1 MAHLLLVE
9 DDTTFS
15 KLLSNF
21 LGKHGHEVQVCSTIA
36 GAREAI
42 RKNNLAGANEYAV
55 LMLDYR
61 LPDGNS
67 LDLLKSLREEG
78 NRTPALIMTSFNDIR
93 TAVTAMQSGAFDY
106 ITKPVNPEELLM
118 VLKEALNRNETVP
131 VTTTRKPEKQSLEFI
146 EGNSKISKEL
156 YEYVRLV
163 APTDMSVIIQG
174 ESGTGKEHVAKSI
187 HRLSKRKEGP
197 FVAIDCGS
205 LSKDLAASEL
215 FGHKKG
221 AFTGALQD
229 KIGQF
234 EAADG
239 GTLFLDEIGNL
250 GYDVQI
256 KLLRA
261 LQERI
266 VVPIGS
272 TNPIKVDVRL
282 IAATNEDLMVISQT
296 GDFREDLYHR
306 LNEFKIQ
313 VPALRE
319 RGEDLGVFIQ
329 HFVNKANE
337 ELGKNVRQ
345 LSKEVMDIFQKYDWP
360 GNLRELNNVI
370 KRLVLLSKEETA
382 DLKALP
388 QEMITSMESVPAG
401 SVAAAKVSAG
411 SDLKLLQETHEK
423 EMIEKVLQDVRY
435 NKSKAAKL
443 LNIDRKTLYYK
454 IEKYHIE

>member
-15 KLLSNF
+15 KLLTIY
-21 LGKHGHEVQVCSTIA
+21 LGRHGHDVKVCATIKDA
-36 GAREAI
+36 SAVI
-42 RKNNLAGANEYAV
+42 RQSNNFEV

-67 LDLLKSLREEG
+67 VDLLKEIRNEG
-78 NRTPALIMTSFNDIR
+78 IRTPALIMTSFHDVR
-93 TAVTAMQSGAFDY
+93 TAVNAMQSGAFDY
-106 ITKPVNPEELLM
+106 ITKPVNHEELLM
-118 VLKEALNRNETVP
+118 VLGEVLNRKEE
-131 VTTTRKPEKQSLEFI
+131 VTPSNSRKDEKLSAEFI
-146 EGNSKISKEL
+146 EGNSEVSRQL

-187 HRLSKRKEGP
+187 HRLSKRKAGP

-229 KIGQF
+229 KVGQF

-239 GTLFLDEIGNL
+239 GTVFLDEIGNL
-250 GYDVQI
+250 SYEVQV

-261 LQERI
+261 LQERVI
-266 VVPIGS
+266 VPIGS
-272 TNPIKVDVRL
+272 TQSVKVDVRI
-282 IAATNEDLMVISQT
+282 IAATNEDLMVNAAN
-296 GDFREDLYHR
+296 GDFRDDLYHR
-306 LNEFKIQ
+306 LNEFKIE
-313 VPALRE
+313 VPALRR
-319 RGEDLGVFIQ
+319 RGEDLGIFID
-329 HFVNKANE
+329 HFVQRANLE
-337 ELGKNVRQ
+337 IGRNVTQ
-345 LSKEVMDIFQKYDWP
+345 LSKEVLSIFAQYDWP

-370 KRLVLLSKEETA
+370 KRLVLLSKGQVANIDALPAEMITEIHEA
-382 DLKALP
+382 PKAIGSDLKAL
-388 QEMITSMESVPAG
+388 QENS
-401 SVAAAKVSAG
+401 
-411 SDLKLLQETHEK
+411 EK
-423 EMIEKVLQDVRY
+423 EMIEKVLQEVRY

>member
-21 LGKHGHEVQVCSTIA
+21 LGKHGHQIKVCSSLKE
-36 GAREAI
+36 AREAL
-42 RKNNLAGANEYAV
+42 KESDPGDPFEV

-67 LDLLKSLREEG
+67 VDFLKTLRSEG
-78 NRTPALIMTSFNDIR
+78 NRTAAFIMTSFNDVR
-93 TAVTAMQSGAFDY
+93 TAVTAMQIGAFDY

-118 VLKEALNRNETVP
+118 VLREALNKGEVTSVKSVP
-131 VTTTRKPEKQSLEFI
+131 KAKSNVKADKQSLEYI
-146 EGNSKISKEL
+146 EGKSSISKQL

-187 HRLSKRKEGP
+187 HKLSKRANGP

-221 AFTGALQD
+221 AFTGALTD

-266 VVPIGS
+266 IVPIGS
-272 TNPIKVDVRL
+272 TQPVKVNVRL
-282 IAATNEDLMVISQT
+282 IAATNEDLITISAS

-306 LNEFKIQ
+306 LNEFKIE
-313 VPALRE
+313 VPALRK
-319 RGEDLGVFIQ
+319 RGEDIGIFIQ
-329 HFVNKANE
+329 HFVDRANE
-337 ELGKNVRQ
+337 ELGRNVKE

-370 KRLVLLSKEETA
+370 KRLVLLSKEEVATSS
-382 DLKALP
+382 ALP
-388 QEMITSMESVPAG
+388 AEMITAMEGSHKPA
-401 SVAAAKVSAG
+401 AG
-411 SDLKLLQETHEK
+411 SDLKALQETHEK
-423 EMIEKVLQDVRY
+423 EMIEKVLQEVRY

>member
-15 KLLSNF
+15 KLLSIY
-21 LGKHGHEVQVCSTIA
+21 LGRHGHEVKVCSTIKEA
-36 GAREAI
+36 GILLRQ
-42 RKNNLAGANEYAV
+42 NNNFEV

-67 LDLLKSLREEG
+67 VDLLKAIRNDG
-78 NRTPALIMTSFNDIR
+78 IRTPALIMTSFHDVR
-93 TAVTAMQSGAFDY
+93 TAVNAMQSGAFDY
-106 ITKPVNPEELLM
+106 ITKPVNHEELLM
-118 VLKEALNRNETVP
+118 ILGEVLNRKEEAAP
-131 VTTTRKPEKQSLEFI
+131 KSRKKEEKLSSEFI
-146 EGNSKISKEL
+146 EGASSVSRQL

-163 APTDMSVIIQG
+163 APTDMTVIIQG

-187 HRLSKRKEGP
+187 HRLSKRKGGP

-229 KIGQF
+229 KVGQF

-239 GTLFLDEIGNL
+239 GTIFLDEIGNL
-250 GYDVQI
+250 SYEVQV

-266 VVPIGS
+266 IVPIGS
-272 TNPIKVDVRL
+272 TQPVGIDVRI
-282 IAATNEDLMVISQT
+282 IAATNEDLMVSSAN
-296 GDFREDLYHR
+296 GDFRDDLYHR
-306 LNEFKIQ
+306 LNEFKIE
-313 VPALRE
+313 VPPLRR
-319 RGEDLGVFIQ
+319 RGEDLAIFID
-329 HFVNKANE
+329 HFVQRANHE
-337 ELGKNVRQ
+337 IGRNVAQ
-345 LSKEVMDIFQKYDWP
+345 LSKEVMAIFQQYDWP

-370 KRLVLLSKEETA
+370 KRLVLLSKGEIAGVDALPTEMITEIHEA
-382 DLKALP
+382 PKTIGSDLKAL
-388 QEMITSMESVPAG
+388 QENS
-401 SVAAAKVSAG
+401 
-411 SDLKLLQETHEK
+411 EK
-423 EMIEKVLQDVRY
+423 EMIEKVLQEVRY

-454 IEKYHIE
+454 IEKYQIE

>member
-1 MAHLLLVE
+1 MAHLLLLE

-15 KLLSNF
+15 RLLNSF
-21 LGKHGHEVQVCSTIA
+21 LSKHGHKVQICSSLKE
-36 GAREAI
+36 ARTALVNSLDEQ
-42 RKNNLAGANEYAV
+42 NPFEV

-67 LDLLKSLREEG
+67 VDLLKQIRSDG
-78 NRTPALIMTSFNDIR
+78 NRTPAFIMTSFHDVR
-93 TAVTAMQSGAFDY
+93 TAVNAMQIGAFDY

-118 VLKEALNRNETVP
+118 VLSEALNKSNVSGEKEVP
-131 VTTTRKPEKQSLEFI
+131 QNKTGKKADKQELDFI
-146 EGNSKISKEL
+146 EGNSKISKQL

-187 HRLSKRKEGP
+187 HRLSKRKNGP
-197 FVAIDCGS
+197 FIAIDCGS
-205 LSKDLAASEL
+205 LSKELAASEL

-229 KIGQF
+229 KMGQF

-266 VVPIGS
+266 IVPIGS
-272 TNPIKVDVRL
+272 NQPVKVDVRL
-282 IAATNEDLMVISQT
+282 IAATNEDLMTSAAN
-296 GDFREDLYHR
+296 GDFRDDLYHR
-306 LNEFKIQ
+306 LNEFKIE
-313 VPALRE
+313 VPALRK
-319 RGEDLGVFIQ
+319 RGEDLSIFIQ
-329 HFVNKANE
+329 YFVDKANE
-337 ELGKNVRQ
+337 ELGRNVKQ
-345 LSKEVMDIFQKYDWP
+345 LSKEVMDIFHTYDWP

-370 KRLVLLSKEETA
+370 KRLILLTKDEVATLNALPAEMISVMAETHTKSTGS
-382 DLKALP
+382 DLKAL
-388 QEMITSMESVPAG
+388 QES
-401 SVAAAKVSAG
+401 
-411 SDLKLLQETHEK
+411 HEK
-423 EMIEKVLQDVRY
+423 EMIEKVLQEVRY

>member
-1 MAHLLLVE
+1 MAHLLLLE

-15 KLLSNF
+15 KLLSSF
-21 LGKHGHEVQVCSTIA
+21 LGKHGHKVQVCSSVK
-36 GAREAI
+36 EAKTALI
-42 RKNNLAGANEYAV
+42 NSRNEAEPFEV

-67 LDLLKSLREEG
+67 VDFLKQIRNEG
-78 NRTPALIMTSFNDIR
+78 NKTPAFIMTSFHDVR
-93 TAVTAMQSGAFDY
+93 TAVNAMQNGAFDY
-106 ITKPVNPEELLM
+106 ITKPVHPEELLM
-118 VLKEALNRNETVP
+118 VLGEALQKTTVP
-131 VTTTRKPEKQSLEFI
+131 GQKVVASGKSGKKTEKESTDFI
-146 EGNSKISKEL
+146 EGKSKISKQL

-163 APTDMSVIIQG
+163 APTDMSVIILG

-187 HRLSKRKEGP
+187 HRFSKRSNGP
-197 FVAIDCGS
+197 FIAIDCGS

-221 AFTGALQD
+221 AFTGALMD

-234 EAADG
+234 EAAHG

-266 VVPIGS
+266 IVPIGS
-272 TNPIKVDVRL
+272 TQPVKVDVRL
-282 IAATNEDLMVISQT
+282 IAATNEDLMTSASN
-296 GDFREDLYHR
+296 GDFRDDLYHR
-306 LNEFKIQ
+306 LNEFKIE
-313 VPALRE
+313 VPPLRK
-319 RGEDLGVFIQ
+319 RGEDLAIFIQ
-329 HFVNKANE
+329 HFVDKANE
-337 ELGKNVRQ
+337 ELGRNVQ
-345 LSKEVMDIFQKYDWP
+345 SLSKDVMQVFQKYDWP

-370 KRLVLLSKEETA
+370 KRLVLLTKEEIATLA
-382 DLKALP
+382 ALP
-388 QEMITSMESVPAG
+388 AEMITAMEEAPKSV
-401 SVAAAKVSAG
+401 G
-411 SDLKLLQETHEK
+411 SDLKALQETHEK
-423 EMIEKVLQDVRY
+423 EMIEKVLQEVRY

>member
-1 MAHLLLVE
+1 
-9 DDTTFS
+9 
-15 KLLSNF
+15 
-21 LGKHGHEVQVCSTIA
+21 
-36 GAREAI
+36 
-42 RKNNLAGANEYAV
+42 
-55 LMLDYR
+55 
-61 LPDGNS
+61 
-67 LDLLKSLREEG
+67 
-78 NRTPALIMTSFNDIR
+78 
-93 TAVTAMQSGAFDY
+93 
-106 ITKPVNPEELLM
+106 
-118 VLKEALNRNETVP
+118 
-131 VTTTRKPEKQSLEFI
+131 
-146 EGNSKISKEL
+146 
-156 YEYVRLV
+156 
-163 APTDMSVIIQG
+163 MSVIIQG

-187 HRLSKRKEGP
+187 HRLSKRSEGP

-272 TNPIKVDVRL
+272 TNPVKVDVRL

-329 HFVNKANE
+329 HFVDKAND

-345 LSKEVMDIFQKYDWP
+345 LSKEVIDIFQKYDWP

-370 KRLVLLSKEETA
+370 KRLVLLSKEEIA

-388 QEMITSMESVPAG
+388 QEMITSMQSVPAAVIT
-401 SVAAAKVSAG
+401 SKAAGG

>member
-9 DDTTFS
+9 DDATFS
-15 KLLSNF
+15 KLLTIY
-21 LGKHGHEVQVCSTIA
+21 LGRHGHEVKVCSTIK
-36 GAREAI
+36 EANALLHQ
-42 RKNNLAGANEYAV
+42 NNSFEV

-67 LDLLKSLREEG
+67 VDLLKEIRNEG
-78 NRTPALIMTSFNDIR
+78 IRTPALIMTSFHDVR
-93 TAVTAMQSGAFDY
+93 TAVNAMQSGAFDY
-106 ITKPVNPEELLM
+106 ITKPVNHEELLM
-118 VLKEALNRNETVP
+118 VLGEVLNRKEEVVP
-131 VTTTRKPEKQSLEFI
+131 KSVKKEEKLSSEFI
-146 EGNSKISKEL
+146 EGNSKVSKQL

-187 HRLSKRKEGP
+187 HRLSKRKSGP

-229 KIGQF
+229 KTGQF

-239 GTLFLDEIGNL
+239 GTIFLDEIGNL
-250 GYDVQI
+250 SYEVQV

-266 VVPIGS
+266 IVPIGS
-272 TNPIKVDVRL
+272 TQPVKVDVRI
-282 IAATNEDLMVISQT
+282 IAATNEDLMVSAAN
-296 GDFREDLYHR
+296 GDFRDDLYHR
-306 LNEFKIQ
+306 LNEFKIE
-313 VPALRE
+313 VPALRK
-319 RGEDLGVFIQ
+319 RGEDLNIFVN
-329 HFVNKANE
+329 HFVQRANQE
-337 ELGKNVRQ
+337 IGRNVTQ
-345 LSKEVMDIFQKYDWP
+345 LSKEVLDIFQQYDWP

-370 KRLVLLSKEETA
+370 KRIVLLSKGEIAGIEALPAEMITEIHQA
-382 DLKALP
+382 PKPIGSDLKAL
-388 QEMITSMESVPAG
+388 QENS
-401 SVAAAKVSAG
+401 
-411 SDLKLLQETHEK
+411 EK
-423 EMIEKVLQDVRY
+423 EMIEKVLQEVRY

-454 IEKYHIE
+454 IEKYQIE

>member
-9 DDTTFS
+9 DDRTFS
-15 KLLSNF
+15 KLLTNF
-21 LGKHGHEVQVCSTIA
+21 LGKHGHQVKVCSNLKE
-36 GAREAI
+36 AREI
-42 RKNNLAGANEYAV
+42 LDKDPDGPFDV

-67 LDLLKSLREEG
+67 VDFLKTLRSEG
-78 NRTPALIMTSFNDIR
+78 NRTAAFIMTSFHDVR
-93 TAVTAMQSGAFDY
+93 TAVTAMQIGAFDY

-118 VLKEALNRNETVP
+118 VLREALNKGE
-131 VTTTRKPEKQSLEFI
+131 VTSVKAAPKPRGSSKADAQSLDYI
-146 EGNSKISKEL
+146 EGKSKISKQL

-187 HRLSKRKEGP
+187 HKLSKRSSGP

-205 LSKDLAASEL
+205 LSKELAASEL

-266 VVPIGS
+266 IVPIGS
-272 TNPIKVDVRL
+272 TQQVRVDVRL
-282 IAATNEDLMVISQT
+282 IAATNEDLISSAAA
-296 GDFREDLYHR
+296 GDFRDDLYHR
-306 LNEFKIQ
+306 LNEFKIE
-313 VPALRE
+313 VPPLRK
-319 RGEDLGVFIQ
+319 RGEDLGIFIQ
-329 HFVNKANE
+329 HFVDKANN
-337 ELGKNVRQ
+337 ELDRNVRE
-345 LSKEVMDIFQKYDWP
+345 LSKDVMDIFMKYDWP

-370 KRLVLLSKEETA
+370 KRLVLLSKEEVATSV
-382 DLKALP
+382 ALP
-388 QEMITSMESVPAG
+388 AEMITAMEDTQKPS
-401 SVAAAKVSAG
+401 G
-411 SDLKLLQETHEK
+411 SDLKALQETHEK
-423 EMIEKVLQDVRY
+423 EMIEKVLQEVRY

>member
-1 MAHLLLVE
+1 MAHLLLLE

-15 KLLSNF
+15 KLLSSF
-21 LGKHGHEVQVCSTIA
+21 LGKHGHQVQVCSNIK
-36 GAREAI
+36 EA
-42 RKNNLAGANEYAV
+42 KTALQKSVEDNDPYEV

-67 LDLLKSLREEG
+67 VDFLKQLRSEG
-78 NRTPALIMTSFNDIR
+78 IRTPAFVMTSFHDVR
-93 TAVTAMQSGAFDY
+93 TAVNAMQNGAFDY
-106 ITKPVNPEELLM
+106 ITKPVHPEELLM
-118 VLKEALNRNETVP
+118 VLGEALQKSAAP
-131 VTTTRKPEKQSLEFI
+131 ASQAAAPAKSGKKSEKLLSDFI
-146 EGNSKISKEL
+146 EGKSKVSSQL

-163 APTDMSVIIQG
+163 APTDMSVIVLG

-187 HRLSKRKEGP
+187 HRLSKRSKGP

-266 VVPIGS
+266 IVPIGS
-272 TNPIKVDVRL
+272 TQPVKVDVRL
-282 IAATNEDLMVISQT
+282 IAATNEDLMASSAN
-296 GDFREDLYHR
+296 GDFRDDLYHR
-306 LNEFKIQ
+306 LNEFKIE
-313 VPALRE
+313 VPPLRK
-319 RGEDLGVFIQ
+319 RGEDLPIFIQ
-329 HFVNKANE
+329 HFVDKANE
-337 ELGKNVRQ
+337 ELDRNVQ
-345 LSKEVMDIFQKYDWP
+345 SLSKEVMDVFQKYDWP

-370 KRLVLLSKEETA
+370 KRLVLLSKEEVAT
-382 DLKALP
+382 LNALP
-388 QEMITSMESVPAG
+388 AEMISSLEETQKST
-401 SVAAAKVSAG
+401 G
-411 SDLKLLQETHEK
+411 SDLKALQETHEK
-423 EMIEKVLQDVRY
+423 EMIEKVLQEVRY

>member
-15 KLLSNF
+15 KLLGIY
-21 LGKHGHEVQVCSTIA
+21 LGRHGHDVKICATIK
-36 GAREAI
+36 EA
-42 RKNNLAGANEYAV
+42 KTALKESNSYEV

-67 LDLLKSLREEG
+67 LDLLKEIRSEG
-78 NRTPALIMTSFNDIR
+78 VRTPALIMTSFHDVR
-93 TAVTAMQSGAFDY
+93 TAVNAMQSGAFDY
-106 ITKPVNPEELLM
+106 ITKPVNHEELLM
-118 VLKEALNRNETVP
+118 VLGEVLNRKETVP
-131 VTTTRKPEKQSLEFI
+131 AKATRKEEKIAPEFI
-146 EGNSKISKEL
+146 EGSSKISKQL

-187 HRLSKRKEGP
+187 HQLSKRKNGP

-239 GTLFLDEIGNL
+239 GTIFLDEIGNL
-250 GYDVQI
+250 SYEVQV

-266 VVPIGS
+266 IVPIGS
-272 TNPIKVDVRL
+272 TQSVKVDVRI
-282 IAATNEDLMVISQT
+282 IAATNEDLLANSAN

-306 LNEFKIQ
+306 LNEFKIE
-313 VPALRE
+313 VPALRK
-319 RGEDLGVFIQ
+319 RGEDLNIFIQ
-329 HFVNKANE
+329 HFVQRANHE
-337 ELGKNVRQ
+337 IGRSVTQ
-345 LSKEVMDIFQKYDWP
+345 LSKGVLNVFQHYDWP

-370 KRLVLLSKEETA
+370 KRLVLLTKGEIADTDALPAEMLTEMNETPKSVGS
-382 DLKALP
+382 DLKAL
-388 QEMITSMESVPAG
+388 QENS
-401 SVAAAKVSAG
+401 
-411 SDLKLLQETHEK
+411 EK
-423 EMIEKVLQDVRY
+423 EMIEKVLQEVRY

-454 IEKYHIE
+454 IEKYQIE

>member
-42 RKNNLAGANEYAV
+42 RTNNSAAANGYAV

-187 HRLSKRKEGP
+187 HRLSKRSDGP

-272 TNPIKVDVRL
+272 TNPVKVDVRL

-319 RGEDLGVFIQ
+319 RGEDLSVFIQ

-401 SVAAAKVSAG
+401 SVAATKVSGG

>member
-1 MAHLLLVE
+1 MAHLLLLE

-15 KLLSNF
+15 RLLNSF
-21 LGKHGHEVQVCSTIA
+21 LSKHGHTVQICSTLKDAKIA
-36 GAREAI
+36 LKTSIDE
-42 RKNNLAGANEYAV
+42 NNPFDV
-55 LMLDYR
+55 FMLDYR

-67 LDLLKSLREEG
+67 VDLLKQFRSEG
-78 NRTPALIMTSFNDIR
+78 NRTPAFIMTSFHDVR
-93 TAVTAMQSGAFDY
+93 TAVNAMQNGAFDY

-118 VLKEALNRNETVP
+118 VLSEALNKSNISNEKAEPEAKTGKKAD
-131 VTTTRKPEKQSLEFI
+131 KPQLDFI
-146 EGNSKISKEL
+146 EGNSKISKQL

-187 HRLSKRKEGP
+187 HRLSKRKDGP

-205 LSKDLAASEL
+205 LSKELAASEL

-221 AFTGALQD
+221 SFTGALMD

-266 VVPIGS
+266 IVPIGS
-272 TNPIKVDVRL
+272 NQQVKVDVRL
-282 IAATNEDLMVISQT
+282 IAATNEDLMT
-296 GDFREDLYHR
+296 NAANGDFREDLYHR
-306 LNEFKIQ
+306 LNEFKIE
-313 VPALRE
+313 VPALRK
-319 RGEDLGVFIQ
+319 RGEDLNIFIQ
-329 HFVNKANE
+329 YFVDKANE
-337 ELGKNVRQ
+337 ELGRNVQR
-345 LSKEVMDIFQKYDWP
+345 LSKDVLEIFHTYDWP

-370 KRLVLLSKEETA
+370 KRLILLTKDEEATL
-382 DLKALP
+382 DALP
-388 QEMITSMESVPAG
+388 AEMIIAMTETTPKSV
-401 SVAAAKVSAG
+401 G
-411 SDLKLLQETHEK
+411 SDLKALQETHEK
-423 EMIEKVLQDVRY
+423 EMIEKVLQEVRY

>member
-1 MAHLLLVE
+1 MAHLLLLE

-15 KLLSNF
+15 KLLNSF
-21 LGKHGHEVQVCSTIA
+21 LGKHGHRVEVCSTLKEAKIA
-36 GAREAI
+36 FKRSTDDHEDFD
-42 RKNNLAGANEYAV
+42 V

-67 LDLLKSLREEG
+67 VDFLKLLRSEG
-78 NRTPALIMTSFNDIR
+78 VRTPAFIMTSFHDVR
-93 TAVTAMQSGAFDY
+93 TAVNAMQSGAFDY
-106 ITKPVNPEELLM
+106 ITKPVHPEELLM
-118 VLKEALNRNETVP
+118 VLGEALQKSAKSANTQTVAP
-131 VTTTRKPEKQSLEFI
+131 ARTSKKADKFSNEFI
-146 EGNSKISKEL
+146 EGKSKISKQL

-163 APTDMSVIIQG
+163 APTDMSVIVLG

-187 HRLSKRKEGP
+187 HNLSKRSNGP

-221 AFTGALQD
+221 AFTGALMD

-239 GTLFLDEIGNL
+239 GTLFMDEIGNL

-266 VVPIGS
+266 IVPIGS
-272 TNPIKVDVRL
+272 TQQVKVDVRI
-282 IAATNEDLMVISQT
+282 IAATNEDLITSSAN

-306 LNEFKIQ
+306 LNEFRID
-313 VPALRE
+313 VPPLRK
-319 RGEDLGVFIQ
+319 RGEDLSM
-329 HFVNKANE
+329 FVQYFVDKANQ
-337 ELGKNVRQ
+337 ELGRNVQ
-345 LSKEVMDIFQKYDWP
+345 SLSKEVMDVFEKYDWP

-370 KRLVLLSKEETA
+370 KRLVLLSKEEVAT
-382 DLKALP
+382 LKALP
-388 QEMITSMESVPAG
+388 AEMISSLEEAPKST
-401 SVAAAKVSAG
+401 G
-411 SDLKLLQETHEK
+411 SDLKALQETHEK
-423 EMIEKVLQDVRY
+423 EMIEKVLQEVRY

-454 IEKYHIE
+454 IEKYQIE

>member
-21 LGKHGHEVQVCSTIA
+21 LGKHGHQVKVCSNLKE
-36 GAREAI
+36 AREALA
-42 RKNNLAGANEYAV
+42 NNAADGPYEV

-67 LDLLKSLREEG
+67 VDFLKTLRSEG
-78 NRTPALIMTSFNDIR
+78 NRTAAFIMTSFHDVR
-93 TAVTAMQSGAFDY
+93 TAVTAMQIGAFDY

-118 VLKEALNRNETVP
+118 VLREALNKGEVTSVKSVP
-131 VTTTRKPEKQSLEFI
+131 KAKASVKSDKQSPEYI
-146 EGNSKISKEL
+146 EGKSKISKQL

-187 HRLSKRKEGP
+187 HRLSKRANGP

-205 LSKDLAASEL
+205 LSKELAASEL

-221 AFTGALQD
+221 AFTGALMD

-266 VVPIGS
+266 IVPIGA
-272 TNPIKVDVRL
+272 TQQIKVDVRL
-282 IAATNEDLMVISQT
+282 IAATNEDLMANAAT

-306 LNEFKIQ
+306 LNEFKIE
-313 VPALRE
+313 VPPLRK
-319 RGEDLGVFIQ
+319 RGEDLGIFIQ
-329 HFVNKANE
+329 YFVDKANQ
-337 ELGKNVRQ
+337 ELERNVRE
-345 LSKEVMDIFQKYDWP
+345 LSKEVMDVFLKYDWP

-370 KRLVLLSKEETA
+370 KRLVLLSKEEVATTS
-382 DLKALP
+382 ALP
-388 QEMITSMESVPAG
+388 AEMITSMEEHQKP
-401 SVAAAKVSAG
+401 AG
-411 SDLKLLQETHEK
+411 SDLKALQETHEK
-423 EMIEKVLQDVRY
+423 EMIEKVLQEVRY

-454 IEKYHIE
+454 IEKYQIE

>member
-15 KLLSNF
+15 KLLGIY
-21 LGKHGHEVQVCSTIA
+21 LGRHGHEVKICATIK
-36 GAREAI
+36 EA
-42 RKNNLAGANEYAV
+42 KNALKESNNFEV

-67 LDLLKSLREEG
+67 LDLLKEIRSEG
-78 NRTPALIMTSFNDIR
+78 IRTPALIMTSFHDVR
-93 TAVTAMQSGAFDY
+93 TAVNAMQSGAFDY
-106 ITKPVNPEELLM
+106 ITKPVNHEELLM
-118 VLKEALNRNETVP
+118 VLGEVLNRKETAP
-131 VTTTRKPEKQSLEFI
+131 AKSARKVENPAPEFI
-146 EGNSKISKEL
+146 EGSSKISKQL

-187 HRLSKRKEGP
+187 HQLSKRKNGP

-229 KIGQF
+229 KVGQF

-239 GTLFLDEIGNL
+239 GTIFLDEIGNL
-250 GYDVQI
+250 SYEVQV

-266 VVPIGS
+266 IVPIGS
-272 TNPIKVDVRL
+272 TQSVKVDVRI
-282 IAATNEDLMVISQT
+282 IAATNEDLLANAAN

-306 LNEFKIQ
+306 LNEFKIE
-313 VPALRE
+313 VPALRK
-319 RGEDLGVFIQ
+319 RGEDLNIFIQ
-329 HFVNKANE
+329 HFVQRANQE
-337 ELGKNVRQ
+337 IGRNVTQ
-345 LSKEVMDIFQKYDWP
+345 LSKQVLNVFQHYDWP

-370 KRLVLLSKEETA
+370 KRLVLLTKGEIADTDALPAEMLTEMNETPKSIGS
-382 DLKALP
+382 DLKAL
-388 QEMITSMESVPAG
+388 QENS
-401 SVAAAKVSAG
+401 
-411 SDLKLLQETHEK
+411 EK
-423 EMIEKVLQDVRY
+423 EMIEKVLQEVRY

-454 IEKYHIE
+454 IEKYQIE

>member
-1 MAHLLLVE
+1 MAHLLLLE

-15 KLLSNF
+15 KLLNSF
-21 LGKHGHEVQVCSTIA
+21 LGKHGHQVEVCSTLK
-36 GAREAI
+36 EA
-42 RKNNLAGANEYAV
+42 KATFKKSVDDHEPFDV

-67 LDLLKSLREEG
+67 VDFLKQLRSDG
-78 NRTPALIMTSFNDIR
+78 VRIPAFIMTSFHDVR
-93 TAVTAMQSGAFDY
+93 TAVNAMQSGAFDY
-106 ITKPVNPEELLM
+106 ITKPVHPEELLM
-118 VLKEALNRNETVP
+118 VLGEALQKSNKPSAVQEP
-131 VTTTRKPEKQSLEFI
+131 VSAKSSKKSDKLSNDFI
-146 EGNSKISKEL
+146 EGKSKISKQL

-163 APTDMSVIIQG
+163 APTDMSVIVLG

-187 HRLSKRKEGP
+187 HKLSKRSKGP

-221 AFTGALQD
+221 AFTGALMD

-266 VVPIGS
+266 IVPIGS
-272 TNPIKVDVRL
+272 TQPVKVDVRL
-282 IAATNEDLMVISQT
+282 IAATNEDLITSSAN

-306 LNEFKIQ
+306 LNEFKIE
-313 VPALRE
+313 VPPLRR
-319 RGEDLGVFIQ
+319 RGEDLPMFIQ
-329 HFVNKANE
+329 HFVDKANE
-337 ELGKNVRQ
+337 ELDRNVQ
-345 LSKEVMDIFQKYDWP
+345 SLSKEVMDVFEKYDWP

-370 KRLVLLSKEETA
+370 KRLVLLSKEEIA
-382 DLKALP
+382 PLSALP
-388 QEMITSMESVPAG
+388 AEMITSLEEAP
-401 SVAAAKVSAG
+401 KSAG
-411 SDLKLLQETHEK
+411 SDLKALQETHEK
-423 EMIEKVLQDVRY
+423 EMIEKVLQEVRY

>member
-15 KLLSNF
+15 KLLTNF
-21 LGKHGHEVQVCSTIA
+21 LGKHGHQVKA
-36 GAREAI
+36 YYNLKDAREALH
-42 RKNNLAGANEYAV
+42 NDPDGPFDV

-67 LDLLKSLREEG
+67 VDFLKTLRSEG
-78 NRTPALIMTSFNDIR
+78 NRTAAFIMTSFHDVR
-93 TAVTAMQSGAFDY
+93 TAVTAMQIGAFDY

-118 VLKEALNRNETVP
+118 VLREALSKGE
-131 VTTTRKPEKQSLEFI
+131 VTGVKSASKAKGSSKAEKQSLDYI
-146 EGNSKISKEL
+146 EGKSKISKQL

-187 HRLSKRKEGP
+187 HKLSKRSNGP

-205 LSKDLAASEL
+205 LSKELAASEL

-221 AFTGALQD
+221 AFTGALLD

-266 VVPIGS
+266 IVPIGS
-272 TNPIKVDVRL
+272 TQQVKVDVRL
-282 IAATNEDLMVISQT
+282 IAATNEDLISSAAA

-306 LNEFKIQ
+306 LNEFKIE
-313 VPALRE
+313 VPPLRK
-319 RGEDLGVFIQ
+319 RGEDLDIFIQ
-329 HFVNKANE
+329 HFVDKANQ
-337 ELGKNVRQ
+337 ELDRNVRE
-345 LSKEVMDIFQKYDWP
+345 LSKEVIDIFQKYDWP

-370 KRLVLLSKEETA
+370 KRLVLLSKEEVATSS
-382 DLKALP
+382 ALP
-388 QEMITSMESVPAG
+388 AEMITAMDGAQSQKP
-401 SVAAAKVSAG
+401 AG
-411 SDLKLLQETHEK
+411 SDLKALQETHEK
-423 EMIEKVLQDVRY
+423 EMIEKVLQEVRY